1 MTHIANPP
9 ALRQGAGRSAS
20 KMNPPDKYKFI
31 ADINVGKL
39 ARWLRIMGYDTL
51 IFKGADDSGM
61 ITIAL
66 AEDRII
72 LTRDTKFVERRL
84 IKQRKVKAILIESDE
99 PEAQIEEVITALGLP
114 CEYKPFAICLLC
126 NEPLVG
132 KDRSE
137 VKDCVP
143 AYVYETQKAYM
154 ECPLC
159 HRVYWKGTHWWKM
172 SDRLIK
178 LRKDCSTDIVDRQSQ

>member
-1 MTHIANPP
+1 
-9 ALRQGAGRSAS
+9 
-20 KMNPPDKYKFI
+20 MNLPDKYQFI

-61 ITIAL
+61 VTAAL

-72 LTRDTKFVERRL
+72 LTRDTKFMERRL
-84 IKQRKVKAILIESDE
+84 IKQGQVKAILVGSDE
-99 PEAQIEEVITALGLP
+99 PGAQLEEVITTLGLP

-126 NEPLVG
+126 NEPLVE
-132 KDRSE
+132 KDRLE
-137 VKDCVP
+137 VKDRVP

-159 HRVYWKGTHWWKM
+159 RRVYWKGTHWWKM

-178 LRKDCSTDIVDRQSQ
+178 LRKDCFPDKINGYSQ